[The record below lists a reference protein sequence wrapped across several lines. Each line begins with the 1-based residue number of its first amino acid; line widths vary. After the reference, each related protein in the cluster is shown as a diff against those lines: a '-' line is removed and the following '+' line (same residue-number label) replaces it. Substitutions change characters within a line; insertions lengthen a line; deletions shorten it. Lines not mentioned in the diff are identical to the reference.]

1 MPADPCARLIFGTE
15 HLADRSRRQFFERFD
30 PSDQRLEPLR
40 KVVGRFELLTR
51 VIVPPSEGS
60 DTTLALIGA
69 ELKRRQ
75 RQRRNVRDQLPFAG
89 GRNEIRLIAQTL
101 WSERAGRE
109 QAELRRHR
117 RSAGSFAAHSLEG
130 CCACALLR
138 VHESDARPAAFE
150 HRMLPMWNP
159 NAQ

>member
-51 VIVPPSEGS
+51 GIGPPSEGS
-60 DTTLALIGA
+60 DTPLALIGA

-75 RQRRNVRDQLPFAG
+75 PQRRNVRDQIPFAVG
-89 GRNEIRLIAQTL
+89 PNAILLTAQTL
-101 WSERAGRE
+101 WPERARRE
-109 QAELRRHR
+109 H
-117 RSAGSFAAHSLEG
+117 
-130 CCACALLR
+130 
-138 VHESDARPAAFE
+138 
-150 HRMLPMWNP
+150 
-159 NAQ
+159 